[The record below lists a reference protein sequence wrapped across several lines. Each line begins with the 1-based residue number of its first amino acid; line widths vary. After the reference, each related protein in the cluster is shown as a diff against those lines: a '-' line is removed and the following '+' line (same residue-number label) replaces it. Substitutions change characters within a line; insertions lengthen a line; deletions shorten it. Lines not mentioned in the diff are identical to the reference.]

1 MIHYTKRVCTV
12 SAFDIDGNQ
21 NIMLTIFGKNVVFLQ
36 LFFNVSRVQYYRSS
50 SLKLA

>member
-21 NIMLTIFGKNVVFLQ
+21 NIMLTIFRKKLSFCNF
-36 LFFNVSRVQYYRSS
+36 
-50 SLKLA
+50 SLTYHAYNIIVAHHLS